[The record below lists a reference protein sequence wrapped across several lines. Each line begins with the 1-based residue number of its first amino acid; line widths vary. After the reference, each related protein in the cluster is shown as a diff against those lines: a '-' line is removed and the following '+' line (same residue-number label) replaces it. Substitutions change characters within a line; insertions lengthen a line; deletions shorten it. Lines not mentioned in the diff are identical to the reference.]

1 MEHQDP
7 ILNGIHCDVTH
18 CVHNNG
24 NCCCT
29 AGQINVT
36 NRSLHPEETMCE
48 TFSEV

>member
-1 MEHQDP
+1 METNGP
-7 ILNGIHCDVTH
+7 IINGIRCEVTH

-24 NCCCT
+24 SCCCT
-29 AGQINVT
+29 AGQIEVK